1 MKKLLV
7 FIILFITSCSTK
19 DVLSIT
25 DENKLFS
32 LTKESADLVW
42 GVKSRLIESKKEE
55 TIKLEIK
62 ELSIS

>member
-32 LTKESADLVW
+32 VTKESADLVW
-42 GVKSRLIESKKEE
+42 GGKSRLIEIKKEE
-55 TIKLEIK
+55 TIKL
-62 ELSIS
+62 